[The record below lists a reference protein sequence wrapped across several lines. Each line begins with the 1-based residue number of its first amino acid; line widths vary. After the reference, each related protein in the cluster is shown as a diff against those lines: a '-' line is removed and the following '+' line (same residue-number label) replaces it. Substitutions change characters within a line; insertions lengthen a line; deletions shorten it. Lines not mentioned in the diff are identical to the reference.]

1 MKLKRTKKLI
11 SNWWKSAEV
20 IGLVT
25 ARFGNGGSG
34 SVVGLLKVGRKKL
47 FLLDE
52 VGKCR
57 NRNIVLKYLKNLLL
71 LDEVGNI

>member
-1 MKLKRTKKLI
+1 MRSKVKNLAT
-11 SNWWKSAEV
+11 V
-20 IGLVT
+20 
-25 ARFGNGGSG
+25 RFGNGGSG

-57 NRNIVLKYLKNLLL
+57 NRNLVLKYLKNLLL
-71 LDEVGNI
+71 LDEMGNI